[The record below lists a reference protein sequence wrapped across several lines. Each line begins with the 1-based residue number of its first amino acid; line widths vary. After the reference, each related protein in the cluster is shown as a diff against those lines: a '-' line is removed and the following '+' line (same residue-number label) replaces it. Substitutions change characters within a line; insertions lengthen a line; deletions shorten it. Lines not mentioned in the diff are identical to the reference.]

1 MVVDSLENLRR
12 VAVQRPEIE
21 FGEPVVA
28 RGFGGLPGVTEVR
41 ADGRTVTVSFE
52 GPPIRS

>member
-12 VAVQRPEIE
+12 VAVQRLEIE
-21 FGEPVVA
+21 FGDPVDA
-28 RGFGGLPGVTEVR
+28 REFGGLPGVTDVR